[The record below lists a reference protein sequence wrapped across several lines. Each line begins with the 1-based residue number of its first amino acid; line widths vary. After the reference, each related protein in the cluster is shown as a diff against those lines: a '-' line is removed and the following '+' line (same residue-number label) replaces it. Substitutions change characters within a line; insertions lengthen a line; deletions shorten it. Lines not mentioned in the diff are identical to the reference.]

1 MGEQIDKESIWIKF
15 RKYLRNNVANNIS
28 KIAANFGSMITT
40 IITISLYA
48 VKAQL
53 DWITTVIVIMCAIN
67 PFFSI
72 WINIIFKGKAEV
84 SDQEIESLKQNLIF
98 EREISEYKLRVVA
111 LKANKT
117 WEETNQLLAEVN
129 EIETI
134 KS

>member
-1 MGEQIDKESIWIKF
+1 MGEVIEDKESVWLKF
-15 RKYLRNNVANNIS
+15 RKYMRNNVTNNIS

-40 IITISLYA
+40 IITILLYA

-53 DWITTVIVIMCAIN
+53 DWVTTIIVIMCAIQ

-84 SDQEIESLKQNLIF
+84 SEQEIESLKQNLIF
-98 EREISEYKLRVVA
+98 EREVSEYKLRIVA

-117 WEETNQLLAEVN
+117 WEEANQLLQEVN
-129 EIETI
+129 DIAT
-134 KS
+134 

>member
-1 MGEQIDKESIWIKF
+1 MGEVIADKESIWLKF
-15 RKYLRNNVANNIS
+15 RKYMRNNVTNNIS

-40 IITISLYA
+40 IITILLYA

-53 DWITTVIVIMCAIN
+53 DWVTTIIVIMCAIQ

-84 SDQEIESLKQNLIF
+84 SEQEIESLKQNLIF
-98 EREISEYKLRVVA
+98 EREVSEYKLRIVA

-117 WEETNQLLAEVN
+117 WEEANQLLQEVN
-129 EIETI
+129 DIAT
-134 KS
+134 